1 MASEIPVLPEVGSR
15 MTLPGPSFPSPSAV
29 WIIRSAIRSFSEP
42 VGFWPSSFAHS
53 FTAGRGERRWMP
65 TSGVSPT
72 ASRMSFDRIARNY
85 ASDGGHDLDRPIRP
99 ADETDMKS
107 ADTRSRVC
115 ISKRMGYPSSML
127 RRLVLAS
134 LPICAL
140 LIASACTQ
148 PRVIVDS
155 PTPASQVA
163 GQQALDGQPTPEQI
177 AQWGGLAV
185 IAQPYIQYLFAPPE
199 VVSGEAK
206 APRTDVQRSS
216 LQLMDSAA
224 ANKRLK
230 LTP

>member
-1 MASEIPVLPEVGSR
+1 M
-15 MTLPGPSFPSPSAV
+15 
-29 WIIRSAIRSFSEP
+29 
-42 VGFWPSSFAHS
+42 
-53 FTAGRGERRWMP
+53 
-65 TSGVSPT
+65 
-72 ASRMSFDRIARNY
+72 
-85 ASDGGHDLDRPIRP
+85 
-99 ADETDMKS
+99 
-107 ADTRSRVC
+107 
-115 ISKRMGYPSSML
+115 
-127 RRLVLAS
+127 LAS

-224 ANKRLK
+224 PNKRLK
-230 LTP
+230 LTPLPSTDGTVALAFQETTPFRQRWGAIMIPAERHLFAEFAADRSLGKWLIVVDDVIVTGGQDPVPLTAYRWPRSAVEQYANCGIPMSLEIEDCTHEFYHVAETVFVIRSGNNAGQ

>member
-1 MASEIPVLPEVGSR
+1 
-15 MTLPGPSFPSPSAV
+15 
-29 WIIRSAIRSFSEP
+29 
-42 VGFWPSSFAHS
+42 
-53 FTAGRGERRWMP
+53 
-65 TSGVSPT
+65 
-72 ASRMSFDRIARNY
+72 
-85 ASDGGHDLDRPIRP
+85 
-99 ADETDMKS
+99 
-107 ADTRSRVC
+107 
-115 ISKRMGYPSSML
+115 
-127 RRLVLAS
+127 VLAS

-224 ANKRLK
+224 PNKRLK
-230 LTP
+230 LTPLPSTDGTVALAFQETTPFRQRWGAIMIPAERHLFAEFAADRSLGKWLIVVDDVIVTGG